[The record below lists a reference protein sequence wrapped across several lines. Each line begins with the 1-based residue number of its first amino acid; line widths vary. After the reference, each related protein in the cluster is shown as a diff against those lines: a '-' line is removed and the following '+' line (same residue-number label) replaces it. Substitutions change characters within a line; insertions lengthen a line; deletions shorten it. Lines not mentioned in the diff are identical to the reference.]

1 MRFAR
6 RDHESFIGSYDP
18 EHEMPDPDRG
28 PRDRW
33 QSDVYRHNAAD
44 GRWAYRWSPERI
56 EDRGVRRP
64 WRGDLERE
72 IQPRDRYESRYRHP
86 EYERGYEH
94 GYYDRGMD
102 MDRDRGFRGAAWDR
116 DRDWAGDR
124 DRPSGRGQGPRGDRF
139 DRDPY
144 RDEWDPMV
152 TGYDRDPRGR
162 GRY

>member
-1 MRFAR
+1 MRFGR

-33 QSDVYRHNAAD
+33 QSDVYRHNAGD

-64 WRGDLERE
+64 WRGDIERE
-72 IQPRDRYESRYRHP
+72 IQPRDRYEPRFGRHP

-94 GYYDRGMD
+94 GYYDRGVD
-102 MDRDRGFRGAAWDR
+102 ESRDFRGAPWDR
-116 DRDWAGDR
+116 DRQWGR
-124 DRPSGRGQGPRGDRF
+124 DRFERDRW
-139 DRDPY
+139 
-144 RDEWDPMV
+144 RDEWDDWSVNP
-152 TGYDRDPRGR
+152 YDRDRDGRGR
-162 GRY
+162 GGRY